1 MSGYQVGPGMT
12 VRVEFSAFDED
23 GEPIESGTTNLE
35 YVHGFGAL
43 LPALEAAL
51 EGQPQGA
58 ERKVVLAAR
67 DAFGVRREDAVVGF
81 SREEFP
87 EDVAA
92 GDRFE
97 AENAAGLPVLL
108 QVLEVTPDA
117 VMVDMNHPLAGQ
129 RVQFELRVKEVRPA
143 TAAETAA
150 AERAI
155 AGLPA
160 DGPLVPVERLLRGPS
175 RRYEMNPSGSAAD
188 GADDEG

>member
-1 MSGYQVGPGMT
+1 MT
-12 VRVEFSAFDED
+12 VRVEFRAFDED
-23 GEPIESGTTNLE
+23 GEPIEADVASLE

-67 DAFGVRREDAVVGF
+67 EAFGARREDAVVGF
-81 SREEFP
+81 SRDEFP

-92 GDRFE
+92 GDRFD
-97 AENAAGLPVLL
+97 AENAEGMPVLL

-129 RVQFELRVKEVRPA
+129 RVTFELRVTEVRPA

-155 AGLPA
+155 DKLPA

-175 RRYEMNPSGSAAD
+175 RRYEMNPSGSPAD
-188 GADDEG
+188 RADDEG